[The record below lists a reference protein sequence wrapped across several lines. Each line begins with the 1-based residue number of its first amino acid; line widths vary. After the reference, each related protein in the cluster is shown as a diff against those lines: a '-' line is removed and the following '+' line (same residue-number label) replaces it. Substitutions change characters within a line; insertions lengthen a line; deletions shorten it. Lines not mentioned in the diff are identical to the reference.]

1 MLNNTNKGLWVGG
14 TVKTVKVPLLIFL
27 ILFMQGSE
35 IDTVVYVLGSPI
47 YQDWRHVYTAV
58 TRGVQQVIVIHDP
71 NHLKKVVTVNKPFQR
86 RTKLGEFLTK
96 NLSTPSI
103 SDDEESDP
111 EIDMLGGNPSASAG
125 NNENDDSF
133 HSQSSRTG
141 YSPCGRPASRA
152 ILEMTHSSD
161 HAAAGSTNTS
171 QEETW
176 EDELQDEC
184 DDEILTW
191 ALECSQQVTPE
202 VSTSCPDPQLSN
214 STERS
219 GCYQPS
225 TNVVKETSEY
235 LFETSGRHGN
245 SITGV
250 DFHISRNN
258 LNTKKEQRYSQECG
272 MQENCHS
279 SATCESNQN
288 AVPSNSFLRSR
299 NGVRVK
305 IEQQDKKAELDMVK
319 GSNDQFFG
327 SLSDL
332 ISSRINAIPASVEFH
347 QTASGLDTPK
357 AHSRRFSETF
367 SFPTPPQ
374 TPPNIGNAA
383 PFSSRHLS
391 QTFPRKRSSKRT
403 PSITCTRIP
412 AKSRRRS
419 VTAKFD
425 SVCKLCNSPINA
437 GLDEIVQ
444 LDIGS
449 AKAWVH
455 QKCVHA
461 K

>member
-1 MLNNTNKGLWVGG
+1 
-14 TVKTVKVPLLIFL
+14 
-27 ILFMQGSE
+27 MQGSE

-111 EIDMLGGNPSASAG
+111 EIDMLRGSPSASAG

-133 HSQSSRTG
+133 HSQSVGTG
-141 YSPCGRPASRA
+141 YSPWGRPASSA
-152 ILEMTHSSD
+152 ILDMTHSSD

-171 QEETW
+171 QEEAW
-176 EDELQDEC
+176 EDELQDER
-184 DDEILTW
+184 DDEILAW

-235 LFETSGRHGN
+235 LFESSGPHGN
-245 SITGV
+245 GITAV

-258 LNTKKEQRYSQECG
+258 LNTKKERRYSQECG
-272 MQENCHS
+272 MQDNCHS

-288 AVPSNSFLRSR
+288 AVPSNGFLRSR

-305 IEQQDKKAELDMVK
+305 IDQHDKKAELDMVK
-319 GSNDQFFG
+319 GS
-327 SLSDL
+327 
-332 ISSRINAIPASVEFH
+332 
-347 QTASGLDTPK
+347 
-357 AHSRRFSETF
+357 HSRRFTETF

-403 PSITCTRIP
+403 PSITHTRIL

-449 AKAWVH
+449 AKPWVH

>member
-1 MLNNTNKGLWVGG
+1 MCMTSFQSKNRKSTLTHF
-14 TVKTVKVPLLIFL
+14 P

-71 NHLKKVVTVNKPFQR
+71 NHLKKVVTDNKPFQR
-86 RTKLGEFLTK
+86 MTKLGEFLTK
-96 NLSTPSI
+96 DLSTPSI
-103 SDDEESDP
+103 ADDEESDP
-111 EIDMLGGNPSASAG
+111 EIDMLRGSPSASAG

-133 HSQSSRTG
+133 HSQSFGSG
-141 YSPCGRPASRA
+141 YSPWGRPASSA

-171 QEETW
+171 QEEAW

-225 TNVVKETSEY
+225 TNVVDETSEY
-235 LFETSGRHGN
+235 LFESSGPHGN
-245 SITGV
+245 SITAV
-250 DFHISRNN
+250 DFHIS
-258 LNTKKEQRYSQECG
+258 
-272 MQENCHS
+272 
-279 SATCESNQN
+279 
-288 AVPSNSFLRSR
+288 
-299 NGVRVK
+299 
-305 IEQQDKKAELDMVK
+305 
-319 GSNDQFFG
+319 
-327 SLSDL
+327 
-332 ISSRINAIPASVEFH
+332 
-347 QTASGLDTPK
+347 ASGLDSPK
-357 AHSRRFSETF
+357 AHSRN
-367 SFPTPPQ
+367 FPTPPQ

-391 QTFPRKRSSKRT
+391 QTFPRKRR
-403 PSITCTRIP
+403 ITCTRIP
-412 AKSRRRS
+412 AKSRRRLL
-419 VTAKFD
+419 TAKFD
-425 SVCKLCNSPINA
+425 SVCKLCNSPIIA
-437 GLDEIVQ
+437 GQDLIVHT
-444 LDIGS
+444 GS
-449 AKAWVH
+449 AKPWVH

>member
-1 MLNNTNKGLWVGG
+1 
-14 TVKTVKVPLLIFL
+14 
-27 ILFMQGSE
+27 MQGSE

-71 NHLKKVVTVNKPFQR
+71 NHLKKVVTAKPFKR
-86 RTKLGEFLTK
+86 FTKLGEFLTE
-96 NLSTPSI
+96 NLSM
-103 SDDEESDP
+103 
-111 EIDMLGGNPSASAG
+111 EIDMLHCSPSASAG

-133 HSQSSRTG
+133 HSQSFGTG
-141 YSPCGRPASRA
+141 YSPWSRPAS
-152 ILEMTHSSD
+152 S
-161 HAAAGSTNTS
+161 AAAGSTSTS
-171 QEETW
+171 QEEAW

-184 DDEILTW
+184 DNEILIR

-235 LFETSGRHGN
+235 LFESSGPHGN
-245 SITGV
+245 S
-250 DFHISRNN
+250 
-258 LNTKKEQRYSQECG
+258 
-272 MQENCHS
+272 
-279 SATCESNQN
+279 
-288 AVPSNSFLRSR
+288 
-299 NGVRVK
+299 
-305 IEQQDKKAELDMVK
+305 
-319 GSNDQFFG
+319 
-327 SLSDL
+327 
-332 ISSRINAIPASVEFH
+332 IPASVEFH
-347 QTASGLDTPK
+347 QTASGLGSPK

-367 SFPTPPQ
+367 SFSTPSQ
-374 TPPNIGNAA
+374 TPPNIRNAA

-412 AKSRRRS
+412 PKSRRRS
-419 VTAKFD
+419 LTAKFD
-425 SVCKLCNSPINA
+425 SVCKLCNSPIKA
-437 GLDEIVQ
+437 GLDKIQ
-444 LDIGS
+444 KDIRSGT
-449 AKAWVH
+449 WVH